1 MTRSLLEKLCCPMDK
16 HELDVD
22 IITETEEGEI
32 VEALMNCP
40 RCHRYFPVVYGI
52 PVLIP
57 DEYRDKSLE
66 APMLKKWGVKLEE
79 KAEKAFFLPKEKENS
94 ES

>member
-16 HELDVD
+16 HELHVD
-22 IITETEEGEI
+22 IITKTEEGEI

-40 RCHRYFPVVYGI
+40 HCHRYFPVVYGI
-52 PVLIP
+52 PILIP

-66 APMLKKWGVKLEE
+66 APMLKKWGVQLKDSTEEVSFLLEE
-79 KAEKAFFLPKEKENS
+79 KEDNKS
-94 ES
+94 